1 MVTTT
6 PFTASTF
13 FFKETHEKE
22 HSCGARPEDASAE
35 DEDLLRRAGSETLR
49 PRCRRRF
56 CMAPV
61 LSGAGWRGHVHGAPC
76 PVGPHGG
83 RAQAANIC
91 AWCCSSVAML
101 PLGAQGLSTA
111 STSTAKPWKRRRF
124 IHARGFLRAKDRAAQ
139 PSCCCRSY
147 LFTCTQVVPGLSPQ
161 PPEPP
166 SRARASMATPNQTPD
181 PAWREKEAESRDQSG
196 AWGRETLGGRAMA
209 ALPGGRAAGGSGGGR
224 QVAPV
229 AALPSPR
236 GAGGAAF
243 PCLPLPCRP
252 WAPRFPSRELRR
264 PGEGT
269 LPPSIPPSF
278 ILPRRGGRR
287 AGSPR
292 PAPSSSLLLLPPSL
306 PACLPRGWLPPRE
319 MPLPAA
325 L

>member
-1 MVTTT
+1 MSSGSEVILRRGLKRPSLGDLVPRQQEMRADLMVTTT

-111 STSTAKPWKRRRF
+111 STSTAKAWKRRRF
-124 IHARGFLRAKDRAAQ
+124 IHVSA
-139 PSCCCRSY
+139 SCEPR
-147 LFTCTQVVPGLSPQ
+147 TGQLSPHAVVAVIYL
-161 PPEPP
+161 PALGSCPGYHHGPP
-166 SRARASMATPNQTPD
+166 SPPV
-181 PAWREKEAESRDQSG
+181 G
-196 AWGRETLGGRAMA
+196 
-209 ALPGGRAAGGSGGGR
+209 PGP
-224 QVAPV
+224 Q
-229 AALPSPR
+229 
-236 GAGGAAF
+236 
-243 PCLPLPCRP
+243 
-252 WAPRFPSRELRR
+252 
-264 PGEGT
+264 
-269 LPPSIPPSF
+269 
-278 ILPRRGGRR
+278 
-287 AGSPR
+287 
-292 PAPSSSLLLLPPSL
+292 
-306 PACLPRGWLPPRE
+306 
-319 MPLPAA
+319 
-325 L
+325 

>member
-1 MVTTT
+1 M
-6 PFTASTF
+6 
-13 FFKETHEKE
+13 
-22 HSCGARPEDASAE
+22 
-35 DEDLLRRAGSETLR
+35 R

-61 LSGAGWRGHVHGAPC
+61 LSGAGWRGHVHGAPR
-76 PVGPHGG
+76 PAGPHGG

-111 STSTAKPWKRRRF
+111 STSTARPWKRRWF

-139 PSCCCRSY
+139 PSCRWRSY
-147 LFTCTQVVPGLSPQ
+147 LFTCTWVMPEVSPRS
-161 PPEPP
+161 PEPP

-209 ALPGGRAAGGSGGGR
+209 ALPGGRAAGGRGGGR

-236 GAGGAAF
+236 GATGGLHFPAF
-243 PCLPLPCRP
+243 PCPAGRGRHGSPLGSCGGRGRAPSLHPSIHPSLLPSSCRGEGEGGRAAPARLPPPPFFSSLPL
-252 WAPRFPSRELRR
+252 
-264 PGEGT
+264 
-269 LPPSIPPSF
+269 
-278 ILPRRGGRR
+278 
-287 AGSPR
+287 
-292 PAPSSSLLLLPPSL
+292 
-306 PACLPRGWLPPRE
+306 CLPRGWLPPRE